1 MKKLSITSENLSS
14 FNLEVSG
21 STIDILFLYMQMCK
35 QLINNKLAT
44 PQILKGIVNLTN
56 YDEEL
61 GSFDMSEERLKEI
74 AKLIMEGNE

>member
-56 YDEEL
+56 YDATDTLKVHLFKVNGDEVIIEL
-61 GSFDMSEERLKEI
+61 AKE
-74 AKLIMEGNE
+74 K